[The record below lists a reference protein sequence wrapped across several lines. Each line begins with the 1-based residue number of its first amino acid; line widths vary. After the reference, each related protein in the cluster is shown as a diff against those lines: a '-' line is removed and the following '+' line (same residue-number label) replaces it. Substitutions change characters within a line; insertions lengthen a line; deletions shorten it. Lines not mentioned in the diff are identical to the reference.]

1 MRMPFYIDV
10 ANKRILIIGGGS
22 EGAQRAT
29 KYAEAG
35 AQVTVLAQ
43 DFEADLRRAASAGA
57 INTVQA
63 DVSDTQLVERL
74 ISKSDMI
81 MVALDTTK
89 YNDALVAMGQR
100 AHKFVNLTNDAAA
113 TEVIVPVENEVH
125 GIRLAATSEGKS
137 VHVTREALQRAVRF
151 LEEQRDLW
159 LLFELMQELRQMLKT
174 RGIAL
179 DTRMRIYAAVYWD
192 PRFREEAGRLNAKG
206 AREAMNVTVNRLLA
220 TPTGSEG
227 ASPE

>member
-22 EGAQRAT
+22 EGAKRAT

-35 AQVTVLAQ
+35 AQVTVLAKHF
-43 DFEADLRRAASAGA
+43 DADLRLAVTRGA
-57 INTVQA
+57 INTVKA
-63 DVSDTQLVERL
+63 DVSDTGLVEKL
-74 ISKSDMI
+74 ISDSDI
-81 MVALDTTK
+81 VIVALDTTE

-137 VHVTREALQRAVRF
+137 VHVAREALQRAARF

-159 LLFELMQELRQMLKT
+159 LLFELMQELRQKLKT
-174 RGIAL
+174 RGVPLEA
-179 DTRMRIYAAVYWD
+179 RMRIYPAVYWD
-192 PRFREEAGRLNAKG
+192 PSLREQAERQNING
-206 AREAMNVTVNRLLA
+206 AREAMHAVVDRLVA
-220 TPTGSEG
+220 TPRGSEG
-227 ASPE
+227 